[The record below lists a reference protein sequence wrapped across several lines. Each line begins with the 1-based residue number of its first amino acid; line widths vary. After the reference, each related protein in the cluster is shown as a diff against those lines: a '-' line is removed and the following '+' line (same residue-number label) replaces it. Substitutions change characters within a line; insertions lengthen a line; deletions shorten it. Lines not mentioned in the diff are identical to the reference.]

1 MTLPLESP
9 ASSPNDDAARERERS
24 ITITGFVFLILF
36 FVSGF
41 AALVYQVVWQ
51 RTLTF
56 FGGADVYSVTIIVSA
71 FMGGL
76 GFGSLAGG
84 HLADRLDVR
93 RCLLAFA
100 ACELAV
106 AVFAIFSVN
115 LYYDLLYV
123 RLGAWAPPR
132 AAMAAIIFAVT
143 LWPTFFMGM
152 SLPLLVRALTQ
163 DARRPAHWVPLLY
176 GSNTLGAAC
185 GSLFATAILFR
196 TFDFVTSARLGAL
209 LTFSCALGALL
220 GAPFIRRQRAVVTTG
235 RPPVNADAIRAS
247 SRFGLWTWIAVYA
260 LSGFVA
266 LSLEIVWFR
275 VLGVILKS
283 NSFTFGLLLA
293 VYLLGVGLGALVAN
307 HRRVRSWS
315 PVPAFFLLQSA
326 IPVVAALSLAV
337 LTISVD
343 RVAWADP
350 LWHYLGEYEPL
361 SPDAVFSWSSA
372 TGGAEPVRRGL
383 FLVLYIVVPL
393 ALLGLPT
400 LMMGL
405 SFGHLQRAVQTDLE
419 TLGRRVG
426 WLQTANIVGSM
437 FGALL
442 TGLALLDWL
451 GTADTLRLLVCCS
464 GVFLF
469 LYGRARRYSR
479 VRLANAAAILF
490 VCLVAYSIPSS
501 TTLWARLHRA
511 LPGQVIQAE
520 DSSGLALLKSGVGSV
535 ATTTVFANGLG
546 QSGLPYGG
554 MHTVLGALPAM
565 IHPNPE
571 SIAVI
576 GLGSG
581 DTLFAIGGRPETS
594 TIDSIEII
602 APELE
607 TLRRLDQRRFY
618 PGLRIL
624 LRDARVH
631 HWFTDGR
638 AFLRKGGRRYDII
651 EADALRPM
659 SAYAG
664 NLFSVEYFELLRS
677 RLNHG
682 GLAATW
688 TPTQRVVDSFVKV
701 FPHVLLFQGLALGST
716 TPVRFDR
723 SAIEARI
730 QQRFTQDYYG
740 GAGIALDQLL
750 APYLKQA
757 PRVYGPEFDRTSLVN
772 LNRDLFPKDE
782 FAVKW
787 DCSEPPASQA
797 GSGPGSRSNPSGG
810 HEGFLDRVSCDFISG
825 WVWDTSQPGAALT
838 IDLYDGDRWLAT
850 SVADRFRQDLRDAR
864 KGNGC
869 HAFVEATPPEIKDGR
884 PHSIRV
890 VAKGTSFT
898 LNPPPDTPSSITCAR

>member
-1 MTLPLESP
+1 V
-9 ASSPNDDAARERERS
+9 DAATTRCLSNDAAGEPERS
-24 ITITGFVFLILF
+24 ITIAGFVFLILF

-41 AALVYQVVWQ
+41 AALLYQIVWQ
-51 RTLTF
+51 RMLTF

-84 HLADRLDVR
+84 HLADRLDAR

-100 ACELAV
+100 ACEIAV
-106 AVFAIFSVN
+106 AVFAIVSAN
-115 LYYDLLYV
+115 IYYDLLYV

-132 AAMAAIIFAVT
+132 GAMPAIIFAVT

-185 GSLFATAILFR
+185 GSLFATAMLFR
-196 TFDFVTSARLGAL
+196 TFDFVTSVRLGAL
-209 LTFSCALGALL
+209 LSFSCALGALL
-220 GAPFIRRQRAVVTTG
+220 GIPLIRRQRVVAKTE
-235 RPPVNADAIRAS
+235 RPRANADAIRAPN
-247 SRFGLWTWIAVYA
+247 RFGLWTWIAVYA

-283 NSFTFGLLLA
+283 NSFTFGHLLA

-307 HRRVRSWS
+307 HRRVSSWS

-326 IPVVAALSLAV
+326 IPVIAAVSLAL

-343 RVAWADP
+343 RVGWADP
-350 LWHYLGEYEPL
+350 LWQYLGEYEPL
-361 SPDAVFSWSSA
+361 SRDAAFGSWSSA
-372 TGGAEPVRRGL
+372 TGGAEPTRRGL

-393 ALLGLPT
+393 ALLGPPT

-437 FGALL
+437 LGALL
-442 TGLALLDWL
+442 TGLALLDRL
-451 GTADTLRLLVCCS
+451 GTAGTLRLLVCCS
-464 GVFLF
+464 AVFLF
-469 LYGRARRYSR
+469 LYGRTRRYSLAW
-479 VRLANAAAILF
+479 LANAAAILF
-490 VCLVAYSIPSS
+490 VCLVAYSIPSAA
-501 TTLWARLHRA
+501 TLWARLHRA
-511 LPGQVIQAE
+511 LPEEVIQAE
-520 DSSGLALLKSGVGSV
+520 DSSGLAVLKSRVGSGL
-535 ATTTVFANGLG
+535 TIVFANGLG
-546 QSGLPYGG
+546 QSALPYGG
-554 MHTVLGALPAM
+554 IHTVVGALPAM
-565 IHPNPE
+565 VHANPE
-571 SIAVI
+571 SVAVI

-581 DTLFAIGGRPETS
+581 DTLFAIGGRVETS

-602 APELE
+602 APEFE

-618 PGLRIL
+618 PGLRML
-624 LRDARVH
+624 LRDGRVH

-638 AFLRKGGRRYDII
+638 AFVRKGGRRYDII
-651 EADALRPM
+651 EADALRPT

-677 RLNHG
+677 RLNPG
-682 GLAATW
+682 GLAVTW
-688 TPTQRVVDSFVKV
+688 TPTPRVVNSFVKV
-701 FPHVLLFQGLALGST
+701 FPHVLLFEDLALGST

-730 QQRFTQDYYG
+730 QQRFTHDYYSR
-740 GAGIALDQLL
+740 AGIQLDKLL
-750 APYLKQA
+750 APYLNRA
-757 PRVYGPEFDRTSLVN
+757 PRAYGPEFDRTSLVN
-772 LNRDLFPKDE
+772 VNRDLFPKDE

-787 DCSEPPASQA
+787 DCSQPAASQA
-797 GSGPGSRSNPSGG
+797 GSTPNTQSKPSGG
-810 HEGFLDRVSCDFISG
+810 FEGFLEKASCDFISG

-838 IDLYDGDRWLAT
+838 IDLYDGDRRLAT
-850 SVADRFRQDLRDAR
+850 TVADRFRQDLVNAR

-869 HAFVEATPPEIKDGR
+869 HVFVEATPPEIKDGK
-884 PHSIRV
+884 PHSIRAV
-890 VAKGTSFT
+890 VKGTSFT
-898 LNPPPDTPSSITCAR
+898 LTPLADTPSSITCAR

>member
-1 MTLPLESP
+1 VATTRWF
-9 ASSPNDDAARERERS
+9 PNDAAGEPEPS
-24 ITITGFVFLILF
+24 LAITGFVFLILF

-100 ACELAV
+100 ACEIAV

-132 AAMAAIIFAVT
+132 GAMAATIFAVT

-196 TFDFVTSARLGAL
+196 TFGFVTSVRLGAL
-209 LTFSCALGALL
+209 LSVGCALGALL
-220 GAPFIRRQRAVVTTG
+220 ATPLIRRQRMVATIE
-235 RPPVNADAIRAS
+235 RPPANADPIRAPGQ
-247 SRFGLWTWIAVYA
+247 FGLWTWIAVYA

-326 IPVVAALSLAV
+326 IPVVAAVSLAL

-343 RVAWADP
+343 RVGWADP
-350 LWHYLGEYEPL
+350 LWQYLGEYEPL
-361 SPDAVFSWSSA
+361 SPDVAFSSWSSA
-372 TGGAEPVRRGL
+372 TGGAEPARRGL

-437 FGALL
+437 LGALL

-469 LYGRARRYSR
+469 LYGRTRPYSL
-479 VRLANAAAILF
+479 VWLTTATAILF
-490 VCLVAYSIPSS
+490 VCLVAYSIPSAA
-501 TTLWARLHRA
+501 TLWARLHRA
-511 LPGQVIQAE
+511 LPEDVIQAE
-520 DSSGLALLKSGVGSV
+520 DSSGLALLKSGVGNV
-535 ATTTVFANGLG
+535 VTTTVFANGLG

-565 IHPNPE
+565 VHANPQ

-581 DTLFAIGGRPETS
+581 DTLFAIGGRAETS

-602 APELE
+602 APEFE

-624 LRDARVH
+624 LQDARVH

-638 AFLRKGGRRYDII
+638 AFVRKGGRRYDII

-677 RLNHG
+677 RLNPG

-688 TPTQRVVDSFVKV
+688 TPTPRVVDSFVKV
-701 FPHVLLFQGLALGST
+701 FPHVLLFEGLALGST
-716 TPVRFDR
+716 TPVRFAR

-730 QQRFTQDYYG
+730 QQRFTHDYYG
-740 GAGIALDQLL
+740 RAGIALDQLL

-772 LNRDLFPKDE
+772 VNRDLFPKDE
-782 FAVKW
+782 FAVQW
-787 DCSEPPASQA
+787 DCSEPAASQA
-797 GSGPGSRSNPSGG
+797 ESRPSAQSKPPGGY
-810 HEGFLDRVSCDFISG
+810 EGFLDKVSCDFISG

-838 IDLYDGDRWLAT
+838 VDLYDGDRRLAT
-850 SVADRFRQDLRDAR
+850 SVADRFRPDLWDAR

-884 PHSIRV
+884 PHSIRA

-898 LNPPPDTPSSITCAR
+898 LGPLPDTPSSITCAR

>member
-1 MTLPLESP
+1 VATTRWLST
-9 ASSPNDDAARERERS
+9 DAAGEPERS
-24 ITITGFVFLILF
+24 LTITGFVFSILF

-76 GFGSLAGG
+76 GFGSLGGG

-100 ACELAV
+100 ACEIAV

-115 LYYDLLYV
+115 LYYDVLYV
-123 RLGAWAPPR
+123 RLGAWALPR
-132 AAMAAIIFAVT
+132 GAMAAIVFAVT

-185 GSLFATAILFR
+185 GSMFATAILFR
-196 TFDFVTSARLGAL
+196 SVDFVTSVRLGAL
-209 LTFSCALGALL
+209 LSVGCALGTLL
-220 GAPFIRRQRAVVTTG
+220 GAPFIRRQQVVVTPE
-235 RPPVNADAIRAS
+235 RPPANADAIRAP

-315 PVPAFFLLQSA
+315 PVPAFLLLQSA
-326 IPVVAALSLAV
+326 IPVVAAVSLAL

-343 RVAWADP
+343 RVGWADP
-350 LWHYLGEYEPL
+350 LWQYLGEYEPL
-361 SPDAVFSWSSA
+361 SPDAAFSSWSTA
-372 TGGAEPVRRGL
+372 TGGAGPTRRGL

-437 FGALL
+437 LGALL

-464 GVFLF
+464 GVFLL
-469 LYGRARRYSR
+469 LYGRTRPFRL
-479 VRLANAAAILF
+479 VRLTTATAILF
-490 VCLVAYSIPSS
+490 VCLVAYSIP
-501 TTLWARLHRA
+501 TAATLWARLHRA
-511 LPGQVIQAE
+511 LPEDVIQAE
-520 DSSGLALLKSGVGSV
+520 DSSGVALLKSGVGNV
-535 ATTTVFANGLG
+535 VTTTVFANGLG

-565 IHPNPE
+565 VHANPQ

-581 DTLFAIGGRPETS
+581 DTLFAIGGRAETS

-602 APELE
+602 APEFE

-624 LRDARVH
+624 LRDPRVH

-638 AFLRKGGRRYDII
+638 AFVRNGGRRYDII

-677 RLNHG
+677 RLNPG

-688 TPTQRVVDSFVKV
+688 TPTPRVVDSFVKV
-701 FPHVLLFQGLALGST
+701 FPHVLLLEGLALGST
-716 TPVRFDR
+716 TPVQFDR

-730 QQRFTQDYYG
+730 QQRFTRDYYG
-740 GAGIALDQLL
+740 RAGIALDQLL
-750 APYLKQA
+750 APLLKQA
-757 PRVYGPEFDRTSLVN
+757 PRYYGPEFDRTSLVN
-772 LNRDLFPKDE
+772 VNRDLFPKDE
-782 FAVKW
+782 FAVQW
-787 DCSEPPASQA
+787 DCSGPAPSQA
-797 GSGPGSRSNPSGG
+797 ESRPSVQSKPPGGY
-810 HEGFLDRVSCDFISG
+810 EGFLDKVSCDFISG

-838 IDLYDGDRWLAT
+838 VDLYEGDRRLAT
-850 SVADRFRQDLRDAR
+850 SVADRFRPDLWNAR

-884 PHSIRV
+884 PHSIRA
-890 VAKGTSFT
+890 VAKGTSFR
-898 LNPPPDTPSSITCAR
+898 LGPLPDTPSSITCAR